1 MRRLLMKSKHITWHP
16 SVISKKERQQLQGH
30 QSMVLWFTGLSGSGK
45 STLCTTI
52 EKKLYDSRI
61 STYILDG
68 DNVRH
73 GINGNL
79 GFSPED
85 RAENSRRVGEISKLF
100 VDAGIVILT
109 AFISPYQR
117 DRDHARKLLGSH
129 EFIEIYVKCSVEECE
144 RRDPKGL
151 YEKARAGEIRN
162 FTGISAPYEPPVDP
176 EIIIDNENQSI
187 EESAN
192 QVIHYLKNQRLIN
205 I

>member
-1 MRRLLMKSKHITWHP
+1 MKSKHITWHP

-85 RAENSRRVGEISKLF
+85 RAENIRRVGEISKLF

-117 DRDHARKLLGSH
+117 DRDQARKLLGNH

-187 EESAN
+187 EVSAN
-192 QVIHYLKNQRLIN
+192 QVIRYLKNQCLIH

>member
-85 RAENSRRVGEISKLF
+85 RAENIRRVGEISKLF

-117 DRDHARKLLGSH
+117 DRDQARKLLGNH

-162 FTGISAPYEPPVDP
+162 FTGISAPYETPVDP

-187 EESAN
+187 EVSAN
-192 QVIHYLKNQRLIN
+192 QVIRYLKNQCLIH